1 MDHMARLLLVRHATT
16 PETGRSLTGRL
27 PGHVLNED
35 GLAMAAALGNRL
47 SKVRLTAIYTSPM
60 ERTRQTAEAIAARQ
74 TKKTALVD
82 HPGLLEVDYGT
93 WSGRTLRSLYRL
105 AAWRLV
111 ATAPSRV
118 QFPGGESLVQA
129 QARAVDACEELARR
143 HGNANVAIV
152 THADIIKAVVSHYLG
167 QPLDLFNRVAVSPAS
182 VTVLD
187 LGADGPVRL
196 VTLNS
201 NGDPATWS

>member
-1 MDHMARLLLVRHATT
+1 MARLLLVRHAPT

-27 PGHVLNED
+27 PGHVLSED
-35 GLAMAAALGNRL
+35 GHAMATALGERL
-47 SKVRLTAIYTSPM
+47 SKVSLAAIYTSPL
-60 ERTRQTAEAIAARQ
+60 ERTRQTAEAISAGQA
-74 TKKTALVD
+74 KKTALME
-82 HPGLLEVDYGT
+82 HAGLLEVDYGT

-105 AAWRLV
+105 TAWRLV

-143 HGNANVAIV
+143 HGKANIAVV

-167 QPLDLFNRVAVSPAS
+167 QPLDLFNRLAVSPAS
-182 VTVLD
+182 VSVLD
-187 LGADGPVRL
+187 LGTNGTVRV